1 MNSLLAEACGAAF
14 CRLSQ
19 RLGDLA
25 AAWGPLPFSLFSP
38 GLCPELDGASWWPGQ
53 EREARPVSAPQ
64 PGTQARAVEANHAA
78 PSYPELWSP
87 PPRASVLISSPQGAR
102 WPPGARGDVG
112 TQSPRGWLGQ
122 PREPPPSSLLNKA
135 SRESG
140 SRIGAQGQAPS
151 AGGAAESPRERRGQ
165 ESRSLT
171 ENNLGSSFFLLF
183 NSLIGQTGKL
193 RSRGRKG
200 RAGATPEEYSRP
212 FSWRSRSPFLHPE

>member
-1 MNSLLAEACGAAF
+1 MTWLRPGDPSPSACSLLGSARSLTGLPGGLDRSGKRAPCQRPDQALRHVPW
-14 CRLSQ
+14 RLITQ
-19 RLGDLA
+19 RPPTRSSGLPLLGLLFLSRHPSGPGGHQEQEGT
-25 AAWGPLPFSLFSP
+25 WGH
-38 GLCPELDGASWWPGQ
+38 
-53 EREARPVSAPQ
+53 
-64 PGTQARAVEANHAA
+64 RA
-78 PSYPELWSP
+78 
-87 PPRASVLISSPQGAR
+87 
-102 WPPGARGDVG
+102 
-112 TQSPRGWLGQ
+112 PRGWLGQ

-140 SRIGAQGQAPS
+140 SRIGAQEQAPS